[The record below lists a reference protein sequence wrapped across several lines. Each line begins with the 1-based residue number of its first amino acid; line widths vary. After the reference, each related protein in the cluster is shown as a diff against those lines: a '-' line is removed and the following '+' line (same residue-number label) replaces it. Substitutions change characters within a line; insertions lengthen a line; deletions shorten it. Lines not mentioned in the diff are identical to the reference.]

1 MNDDF
6 KNLIREYKK
15 VLGGLG
21 QTDGHVHSTIQRNI
35 IEEGLIKSWDVNHL
49 KSDLM
54 RTLKDDIPRIGDSPM
69 FPDLGSR
76 DGIPASIMVLFKP
89 NFDIKKLDPILNRS
103 GYFIAKEPSTVDYK
117 GHKLIRFRL
126 EPKFSIPIEIPIGI
140 RIFHITTKDK
150 VKKILNNGLLAKDTT
165 TDFNHPN
172 DRIYLF
178 ITNEPRYYLPLVINM
193 LASSKNKTY
202 EDMSVI
208 EINRNYKG
216 KYYYDESSQQ
226 NSSGKYYAVFTFD
239 AIHPNSLSIYE

>member
-6 KNLIREYKK
+6 KNLIKEYKK

-21 QTDGHVHSTIQRNI
+21 PIDGDVNSTIQRNI

-49 KSDLM
+49 KTDLM
-54 RTLKDDIPRIGDSPM
+54 RTLKDDILRIGDSPM
-69 FPDLGSR
+69 FPDLGSK
-76 DGIPASIMVLFKP
+76 DGIPANVMVLFKP
-89 NFDIKKLDPILNRS
+89 NFDIKKIDPILNRS

-117 GHKLIRFRL
+117 GHKLIRLRL

-140 RIFHITTKDK
+140 RVFHITTKDK
-150 VKKILNNGLLAKDTT
+150 AKKILNKGLLAKDTNT
-165 TDFNHPN
+165 NFNHPG

-178 ITNEPRYYLPLVINM
+178 ITNEPRYYLTLVINM

-208 EINRNYKG
+208 EIDKNYKG

-226 NSSGKYYAVFTFD
+226 NSSGAYYAVFTFD
-239 AIHPNSLSIYE
+239 AIHPKFLSVYE